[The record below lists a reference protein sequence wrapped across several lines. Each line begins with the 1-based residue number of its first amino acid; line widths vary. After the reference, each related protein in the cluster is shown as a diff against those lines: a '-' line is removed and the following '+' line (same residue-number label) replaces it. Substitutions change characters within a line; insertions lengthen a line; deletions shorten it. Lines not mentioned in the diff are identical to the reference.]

1 MAQPT
6 LSGVAPERAI
16 ALAPGKPLLSVEE
29 ANRLILRHGLNRELA
44 RAQVQE
50 AVAAVVPLAPEEEH
64 ALASTLMEGEA
75 GSSQAGRQAWLAAR
89 GWGPEDVLAIA
100 SLAERLRRWSAWRFD
115 EEVEIRFLD
124 RKDDLDRVVYSLL
137 RVSDRA
143 LAEEL
148 YLRVREEGA
157 SFRSLAEQFS
167 EGPETETGGLIGPI
181 AMTAAHPELAKR
193 LRVGREGQIWPTF
206 AIGDVWLV
214 VRLERLLPAQLDAP
228 TRAQMLHELFERWLG
243 EQVEVLLQGGELDPV
258 PVPGEALAP

>member
-1 MAQPT
+1 M
-6 LSGVAPERAI
+6 SR
-16 ALAPGKPLLSVEE
+16 
-29 ANRLILRHGLNRELA
+29 N
-44 RAQVQE
+44 
-50 AVAAVVPLAPEEEH
+50 
-64 ALASTLMEGEA
+64 
-75 GSSQAGRQAWLAAR
+75 
-89 GWGPEDVLAIA
+89 
-100 SLAERLRRWSAWRFD
+100 ERLRRWSAWRFD

-181 AMTAAHPELAKR
+181 AMTTAHPELAKR

-214 VRLERLLPAQLDAP
+214 VRLKMRVSER
-228 TRAQMLHELFERWLG
+228 TRWMN
-243 EQVEVLLQGGELDPV
+243 QGIKDMNHRQGRQGASLR
-258 PVPGEALAP
+258 ARR

>member
-29 ANRLILRHGLNRELA
+29 TNRLILRHGLNRELA
-44 RAQVQE
+44 RSQVQD
-50 AVAAVVPLAPEEEH
+50 AVAAVVSLPPEEEE
-64 ALASTLMEGEA
+64 ALASALMASEGV
-75 GSSQAGRQAWLAAR
+75 SSLAEREAWLGSR
-89 GWGPEDVLAIA
+89 GWSPADLRAIA
-100 SLAERLRRWSAWRFD
+100 SLAERLRRWSTWRFD

-137 RVSDRA
+137 RVKERA

-157 SFRSLAEQFS
+157 NFRSLAEQFS
-167 EGPETETGGLIGPI
+167 EGAETETGGLIGPI
-181 AMTAAHPELAKR
+181 AITAAHPELASR

-228 TRAQMLHELFERWLG
+228 TRAQMLHELFERWLV

-258 PVPGEALAP
+258 PVPGEPLLP

>member
-1 MAQPT
+1 MAHPP

-29 ANRLILRHGLNRELA
+29 ANRLILRHGLNRDLA

-50 AVAAVVPLAPEEEH
+50 AVAAVVPLAPAEEE
-64 ALASTLMEGEA
+64 ALASALMESEA
-75 GSSQAGRQAWLAAR
+75 GSSQAGRQAWLATR
-89 GWGPEDVLAIA
+89 GWGPEDGLAIA

-115 EEVEIRFLD
+115 GEVEIRFLD
-124 RKDDLDRVVYSLL
+124 RKEDLDRVVYSLL

-148 YLRVREEGA
+148 YLRLREEGA

-228 TRAQMLHELFERWLG
+228 TRAQMRHELFERWLG
-243 EQVEVLLQGGELDPV
+243 EQVEVLLQGGEPDPV
-258 PVPGEALAP
+258 PVPGEPLGP